1 MTKVIAISGASG
13 AGKTAVLQ
21 ALSDYFACPSLYFD
35 DHTESTTYPA
45 DMKVWFENGADLSE
59 INTPTLVS
67 SLTELI
73 AQRPRYIFVEEPF
86 GRERQAIAWM
96 IDYVVLLD
104 TPLELCLCRII
115 KRNADKNLTES
126 MHSVQRYLARY
137 EDHLRDIYVSTVALV
152 RSNSDL
158 IIKDPQPVSAS
169 VTEIANWLKSRES
182 IDKSLVGS
190 VL

>member
-13 AGKTAVLQ
+13 AGKTTVLQ
-21 ALSDYFACPSLYFD
+21 ALSDYFSCPSLYFD
-35 DHTESTTYPA
+35 DHTDSSTYPA
-45 DMKVWFENGADLSE
+45 NMKVWFENGADLSE

-86 GRERQAIAWM
+86 GRERQAVAWM

-104 TPLELCLCRII
+104 TPLEFCLCRII
-115 KRNADKNLTES
+115 KRNSDKNSSDLAR
-126 MHSVQRYLARY
+126 SVQRYLAHY
-137 EDHLRDIYVSTVALV
+137 EDHLRDIYVSTVARV

-169 VTEIANWLKSRES
+169 VVEIANWLKSRES
-182 IDKSLVGS
+182 VHHSSVVS